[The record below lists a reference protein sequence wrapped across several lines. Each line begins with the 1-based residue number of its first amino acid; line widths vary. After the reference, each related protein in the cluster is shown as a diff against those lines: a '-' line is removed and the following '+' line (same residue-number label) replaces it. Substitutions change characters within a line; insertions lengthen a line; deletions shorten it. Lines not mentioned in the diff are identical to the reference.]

1 MQQLSMIL
9 LPGEYSLCRLSSNE
23 SIPSWVFASAFYTI
37 SKSADELSIIAE
49 SGFVPADIKAESG
62 WQILKIEQT
71 LDLALTGITAKFSTA
86 LAAAGVNLCVIATY
100 DTDYIMVKQEKLDI
114 AIPALQKAGFIV
126 NA

>member
-1 MQQLSMIL
+1 MKV

-23 SIPSWVFASAFYTI
+23 SIPSWVFASAFYTV

-49 SGFVPADIKAESG
+49 SKFVPGDIKAETG
-62 WQILKIEQT
+62 WRILKIEQT

-86 LAAAGVNLCVIATY
+86 LAEVGVNLCVIATY
-100 DTDYIMVKQEKLDI
+100 DTDYVMLKQEKLAI
-114 AIPALQKAGFIV
+114 AIPALQKTGIMV

>member
-1 MQQLSMIL
+1 MIL
-9 LPGEYSLCRLSSNE
+9 LPGGYSLCRMSSNE
-23 SIPSWVFASAFYTI
+23 SIPSWVFSSAFYTI

-49 SGFVPADIKAESG
+49 SNLVPAEIKAESG
-62 WQILKIEQT
+62 WCILKIEQT

-100 DTDYIMVKQEKLDI
+100 DTDYIMVKQEKLSV
-114 AIPALQKAGFIV
+114 AIGALQQAGFIV

>member
-49 SGFVPADIKAESG
+49 SGFVPADIKAEGG
-62 WQILKIEQT
+62 WRILKIEQT

-86 LAAAGVNLCVIATY
+86 LAEVGVNLCVIATY

-114 AIPALQKAGFIV
+114 AIHALQKAGFIV